1 MVLEEGKTVF
11 KLSRL
16 YESYG
21 YMRFKM
27 SKFEEYDTYVKNKSF
42 LTSDNVIT
50 FTDTNGKL
58 MALKPDVTLS
68 IVKNSKDVEK
78 FTRKVYY
85 NENVYR
91 VSGDSHA
98 FKEIMQSGL
107 ECIGDVGT
115 YEISEVI
122 KIAVESLMQVTDRYV
137 LDVSHLGI
145 VSAAVEAT
153 GISASGKK
161 KLLEYFGS
169 KNACG
174 AEELLDEENASK
186 VSKEIISVLMESYVD
201 PSVTIEKLKK
211 INNDQIA
218 VCTKELEEVL
228 AVVGDK
234 NVRLDFSV
242 INDMRYYN
250 GIVFQGFVKDV
261 PKCVLFGGQYDLL
274 LKKMRRNSR
283 AIGFAVYLDEL
294 KEEEN
299 ADSDVDVLVLFNE
312 GTDVKEISG
321 TVETF
326 RKQGKKVIAEKTVPE
341 NMRIGKIVEIK

>member
-1 MVLEEGKTVF
+1 MVPGEEKNVA
-11 KLSRL
+11 KLSKL

-27 SKFEEYDTYVKNKSF
+27 SRFEEYDTYVKNKAF

-68 IVKNSKDVEK
+68 IVKNSKDDIG
-78 FTRKVYY
+78 FAQKVYY

-107 ECIGDVGT
+107 ECIGAVGK
-115 YEISEVI
+115 YEIAEVI
-122 KIAVESLMQVTDRYV
+122 TVALESLSLLAEEYV
-137 LDVSHLGI
+137 LDLSHLGI
-145 VSAAVEAT
+145 IASIVDGCKLSADAKTE
-153 GISASGKK
+153 
-161 KLLEYFGS
+161 LLTCFGS
-169 KNACG
+169 KNVCG
-174 AEELLDEENASK
+174 AEEILEREN
-186 VSKEIISVLMESYVD
+186 VSKEYADRIVRLMGCNGGKNEVLPLLKEISDEKTLPYVEELEKVLSVL
-201 PSVTIEKLKK
+201 P
-211 INNDQIA
+211 
-218 VCTKELEEVL
+218 
-228 AVVGDK
+228 DK
-234 NVRLDFSV
+234 NIRIDFSV

-274 LKKMRRNSR
+274 LKKMRRNSK

-294 KEEEN
+294 KEQTARGADVDDLIVYGEN
-299 ADSDVDVLVLFNE
+299 ADLIEISNLAKGLREQGRKVLVQKSLPAGVSYGNIIE
-312 GTDVKEISG
+312 L
-321 TVETF
+321 
-326 RKQGKKVIAEKTVPE
+326 
-341 NMRIGKIVEIK
+341 

>member
-1 MVLEEGKTVF
+1 MVFAEETVS
-11 KLSRL
+11 KLSAL

-58 MALKPDVTLS
+58 MAMKPDVTLS
-68 IVKNSKDVEK
+68 IVKSSKDEAGQTK
-78 FTRKVYY
+78 KVYY

-107 ECIGDVGT
+107 ECIGDVGL

-122 KIAVESLMQVTDRYV
+122 SIALESLKKIASCYV
-137 LDVSHLGI
+137 LDLSHLGI
-145 VSAAVEAT
+145 IAAAVD
-153 GISASGKK
+153 GIGVSKDGRK
-161 KLLEYFGS
+161 KLLACFGS
-169 KNACG
+169 KNVCG
-174 AEELLDEENASK
+174 AEEILAEEGVNEKDAA
-186 VSKEIISVLMESYVD
+186 VIIKLMSCSGI
-201 PSVTIEKLKK
+201 PSVVLPELKK
-211 INNDQIA
+211 LSNAEMAPYIQ
-218 VCTKELEEVL
+218 ELETIL
-228 AVVGDK
+228 SVVGDE
-234 NVRLDFSV
+234 NVRIDFSV

-261 PKCVLFGGQYDLL
+261 PKCVLSGGQYDPL
-274 LKKMRRNSR
+274 LKQMRRNAK

-294 KEEEN
+294 KEP
-299 ADSDVDVLVLFNE
+299 AKCGTDVDVVLLFNE
-312 GTDVKEISG
+312 KTPINNIFEAAKSL
-321 TVETF
+321 
-326 RKQGKKVIAEKTVPE
+326 RAAGKKVIVEKSVPQNIIYGE
-341 NMRIGKIVEIK
+341 VVKL